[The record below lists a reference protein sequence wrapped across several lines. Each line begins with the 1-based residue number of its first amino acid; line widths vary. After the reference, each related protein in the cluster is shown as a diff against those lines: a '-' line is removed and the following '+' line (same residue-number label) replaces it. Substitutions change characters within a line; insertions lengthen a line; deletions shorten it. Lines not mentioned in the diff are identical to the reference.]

1 MGLESDTVAIP
12 VLNPGSWTPTQEAFP
27 DCAVVTHSN
36 SLFTPSQLFL
46 EMDSTNEIEVES
58 NSFCD
63 DPFFIQQ
70 VRYLTVNVFDC
81 KTHSNVSRSRF
92 FYGHQI
98 MLKLKFYCKNDFKNW
113 LSDNSGR
120 ILM

>member
-12 VLNPGSWTPTQEAFP
+12 VLNPGSWMPAQDAFP

-46 EMDSTNEIEVES
+46 EMDNTNEVES
-58 NSFCD
+58 DSFCD

-70 VRYLTVNVFDC
+70 VRLDLSKIC
-81 KTHSNVSRSRF
+81 H
-92 FYGHQI
+92 
-98 MLKLKFYCKNDFKNW
+98 DFCH
-113 LSDNSGR
+113 L
-120 ILM
+120 LY

>member
-12 VLNPGSWTPTQEAFP
+12 VLNPGSWTPTQEGFP

-46 EMDSTNEIEVES
+46 EMDSTNENEVQS
-58 NSFCD
+58 DSYCD

-70 VRYLTVNVFDC
+70 VRRLVLSKIC
-81 KTHSNVSRSRF
+81 H
-92 FYGHQI
+92 
-98 MLKLKFYCKNDFKNW
+98 DF
-113 LSDNSGR
+113 LS
-120 ILM
+120 LL